1 MKTKILHAIRRLF
14 RANPIIIKEMR
25 RHIRGPRAF
34 IILSSYLL
42 GLGLLAYGIYRLTL
56 ATANAYYG
64 YGGVPPSAYIG
75 QTLFVSLAL
84 LEMLF
89 VCLITP
95 AMTAGT
101 ISGEHERRTYDM
113 LLSTP
118 LQPLSILWGKVFA
131 SLVYIQLLILAAIP
145 LSSIVFLFGGI
156 ALRDAIQAIGLLA
169 LTAMTYGVIG
179 VFFSALTRRTGAATV
194 LSYVVIS
201 AFISSSVLL
210 WALTNTMNI
219 SGLPRQLLYLNPIS
233 ALASAIVAP
242 GMDFYSMGPAASLL
256 ILLGGGPDILGLS
269 GTVSGP
275 MRPLWQYT
283 AAVYLA
289 LTAVLYAVTG
299 QLIKPV
305 RRWRPG
311 WRGLLGWA
319 LVLALVIAG
328 LLFIFTTTHGSTG
341 WPTIPTPMPIL
352 APPIVREVV
361 VREAIEVPVEVPSPL
376 PTPIP
381 PPPPPSPFDAGEHKA
396 LIQNTLAANIL
407 LESGNT
413 FCDVDILDSNSSGG
427 YAQVSVWAY
436 CRSFS
441 VANGHIVPGQG
452 ISVPYVFEMSWTQA
466 GEWQIGAFW
475 IADVRNSLSPAA
487 QQRLLERPYDEAAGE
502 ERLLEQARQALSG
515 E

>member
-34 IILSSYLL
+34 IILSGYLL

-118 LQPLSILWGKVFA
+118 LQPLSVLWGKVFA

-169 LTAMTYGVIG
+169 LTAMTYGMVGI
-179 VFFSALTRRTGAATV
+179 FFSALTRRTGAATV
-194 LSYVVIS
+194 LSYVVIF

-210 WALTNTMNI
+210 WAISNTMGTQ
-219 SGLPRQLLYLNPIS
+219 GLPRQLLFVNPIS

-256 ILLGGGPDILGLS
+256 ILLGGGPDMLGIY
-269 GTVSGP
+269 GTVGVP

-283 AAVYLA
+283 AALYLT
-289 LTAVLYAVTG
+289 LTVVLYAVTG

-311 WRGLLGWA
+311 WRGLLGWLA
-319 LVLALVIAG
+319 VLVLVVAG
-328 LLFIFTTTHGSTG
+328 LFFVFGTNQGSTG
-341 WPTIPTPMPIL
+341 WPAPAPTMVPI
-352 APPIVREVV
+352 APPFPV
-361 VREAIEVPVEVPSPL
+361 VREIEAVAIETNNTV
-376 PTPIP
+376 PTPTPVP
-381 PPPPPSPFDAGEHKA
+381 PPPAFDAEEYRT
-396 LIQNTLAANIL
+396 LFQNSLASNVL
-407 LESGNT
+407 MDTGNT
-413 FCDVDILDSNSSGG
+413 FCDVDILASTNRGY
-427 YAQVSVWAY
+427 YAQVFVWAY

-441 VANGHIVPGQG
+441 VVDGRIVPGQG
-452 ISVPYVFEMSWTQA
+452 ISVPYVFEMSWAEDQ
-466 GEWQIGAFW
+466 GWQIGTFW
-475 IADVRNSLSPAA
+475 MADIRNSLSPAA
-487 QQRLLERPYDEAAGE
+487 QQRLQERPYDEAAGE
-502 ERLLEQARQALSG
+502 ARLLEQAQQALPG